1 MTRMPRLILSQYTSC
16 FFVETFPEAGQT
28 AATAVSNYRLKKAES
43 DPSAEISS
51 MEDHLVGLSARIEPL
66 KDIGVHVLKAAIHTF
81 RALWPG
87 EEPPTS
93 ATELAEWLSV
103 SDDRL
108 SEWRESATRVGADEA
123 MTFVMSW
130 YEDVKLESLQT
141 VRANGLY
148 VTDPELIKKRQ
159 ERAYSFVPYGNI
171 HEFRDNPYAEESEDD
186 QDPDA
191 AAPSGSGAAA

>member
-1 MTRMPRLILSQYTSC
+1 MYAETDLAPT
-16 FFVETFPEAGQT
+16 FFSFFAGTFPEANQ
-28 AATAVSNYRLKKAES
+28 AAAAAVSSYRESKLES

-51 MEDHLVGLSARIEPL
+51 IENHIVGLAARIEPL
-66 KDIGVHVLKAAIHTF
+66 KDVGVHVLKAAIHTF
-81 RALWPG
+81 HALWPG

-93 ATELAEWLSV
+93 ATELAEWLAV

-108 SEWRESATRVGADEA
+108 NEWRESAARVGADEA
-123 MTFVMSW
+123 LTFVMSW

-141 VRANGLY
+141 VRANGRY

-171 HEFRDNPYAEESEDD
+171 HEFRDNPFAAESEDED
-186 QDPDA
+186 EADA
-191 AAPSGSGAAA
+191 AALPGPGAVV